1 MDRSSS
7 HDSILPHT
15 KRPPCPLALTCFVV
29 QLAAEVQHVKGHAV
43 LAHSPRLFK
52 AVNDGGVLPLDH
64 RGGRGE
70 ICVQE
75 ERAGWQRLGAAAVAA
90 AGGAEA
96 ARGSRSARAVVA
108 LAAPRC
114 CRRVADVAEN
124 AAAAWI
130 VWSLPT
136 EAALPCA
143 LQSADAEGARGVA
156 LGIVAKD
163 LDDGVM
169 LLGAD
174 GFLCCRAG
182 CGGEG
187 ENGAGGG
194 QSLQSSALQGKEQ
207 RGLDSSHLFSSC
219 RIVGRE
225 GTLTSSGPRDGFRL
239 SREYVRVLPEKAE
252 PWQVSA
258 PIIGQFSWQ
267 CHRW

>member
-1 MDRSSS
+1 M
-7 HDSILPHT
+7 
-15 KRPPCPLALTCFVV
+15 
-29 QLAAEVQHVKGHAV
+29 
-43 LAHSPRLFK
+43 
-52 AVNDGGVLPLDH
+52 
-64 RGGRGE
+64 
-70 ICVQE
+70 QE

-194 QSLQSSALQGKEQ
+194 SVTAEQ
-207 RGLDSSHLFSSC
+207 RAAGQRAKRPRLKPSLLELSDRRTGRDAYLERSPGRLPAEPGVC
-219 RIVGRE
+219 AGAARE
-225 GTLTSSGPRDGFRL
+225 GGAVASERADHRAVLLAMPPLVTGRIEDK
-239 SREYVRVLPEKAE
+239 REIRFCEKAE
-252 PWQVSA
+252 RMSA
-258 PIIGQFSWQ
+258 AAQGVPDDGAAGLP
-267 CHRW
+267 RWGRE